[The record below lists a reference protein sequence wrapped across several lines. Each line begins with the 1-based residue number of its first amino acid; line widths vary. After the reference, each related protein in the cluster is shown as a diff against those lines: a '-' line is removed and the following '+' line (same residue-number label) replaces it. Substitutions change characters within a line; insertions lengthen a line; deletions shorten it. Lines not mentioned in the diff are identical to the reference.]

1 MTLKPENLDIF
12 KTCAIIKDMNRLKKL
27 SIVLIIIS
35 GLVTLLVLIKTEL
48 ILRIYDNLILDS
60 KNHYLP
66 CEQLPLIA
74 RVEQVVKEHQDVI
87 REIEQVNP
95 GFVFVTMGTYEDC
108 IDKSDIVIS
117 YASHQNRLKIEKII
131 NNETFFGIPYTLHN
145 R

>member
-1 MTLKPENLDIF
+1 
-12 KTCAIIKDMNRLKKL
+12 MNRLKKL

-35 GLVTLLVLIKTEL
+35 GLVTLLVLIKTKL
-48 ILRIYDNLILDS
+48 ILRIYDNLVLDN
-60 KNHYLP
+60 KEHYLS
-66 CEQLPLIA
+66 CEELPS
-74 RVEQVVKEHQDVI
+74 VDKVKQVINEYQNIV

-131 NNETFFGIPYTLHN
+131 NNETFFGIPYRLHN
-145 R
+145 Q